1 MLAYKVPELRLTHMH
16 THTHTMAAALQHWND
31 IDTSDP
37 LDREALAC
45 AVFSSLVALFM
56 DIDRTS
62 VSVAVP
68 VVCLLGFRGNKRVI
82 KTSDK
87 PIVITLLQHLIL
99 DHDENAE
106 FFLVCLV
113 VFMLGGAGGNSLF
126 RHMDMPLITDFC
138 INLNSMSQSDCRAA
152 CQFDQDEKKQIVTL
166 LPFPDF
172 FITDQQDRV
181 HLLEAFV
188 IFCRRLAYPNRWCDL
203 HKEFGRSTSAL
214 SRIFKLLL
222 HMIVSRVHSKVA
234 FHPLEQQRYDISAS
248 ALFKGRRCQA
258 QNSCRD

>member
-1 MLAYKVPELRLTHMH
+1 
-16 THTHTMAAALQHWND
+16 MAAALQNWND

-68 VVCLLGFRGNKRVI
+68 VVCRLGFRGNERVI
-82 KTSDK
+82 KTSDI
-87 PIVITLLQHLIL
+87 PIVITLLQHFIL

-106 FFLVCLV
+106 FFLGYLI
-113 VFMLGGAGGNSLF
+113 VFMLGGAGGKSLF
-126 RHMDMPLITDFC
+126 RHMDMPLIPDLSV
-138 INLNSMSQSDCRAA
+138 NLNSMSQSDCQEA
-152 CQFDQDEKKQIVTL
+152 CRFDQDEMKQIVSL
-166 LPFPDF
+166 LPFPDVI
-172 FITDQQDRV
+172 ITDQRDRV

-214 SRIFKLLL
+214 SRIFNLLL
-222 HMIVSRVHSKVA
+222 HMIVSRVRSKVA
-234 FHPLEQQRYDISAS
+234 FYPLE
-248 ALFKGRRCQA
+248 
-258 QNSCRD
+258 